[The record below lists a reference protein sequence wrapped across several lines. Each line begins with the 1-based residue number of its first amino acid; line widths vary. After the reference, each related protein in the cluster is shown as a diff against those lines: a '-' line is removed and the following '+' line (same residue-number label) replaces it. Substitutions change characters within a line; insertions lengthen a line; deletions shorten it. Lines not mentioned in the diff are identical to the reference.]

1 MRIGIIG
8 AGHAGV
14 EAARVACEQGA
25 EVVLFSSEDV
35 MPYYRPRLVAL
46 AFGQADFAAIQ
57 LKPEAWY
64 REQGID
70 LRLNAAV
77 TALDPQT
84 LTVTARGQQERFDG
98 LILACGALP
107 VMPGFMQTGEGRIW
121 PLWNHGHA
129 VAIRRGVKAGAHLVV
144 VGGGILGIEAAL
156 RALDAGMQ
164 VTIVELM
171 ERLMPA
177 QFGIRASAMLF
188 RRLRER
194 GITILLGQ
202 GVVSSRVENDRLL
215 LDLNQGRSLMA
226 DVCLVSVG
234 ARPDKGLAQAC
245 GLPVERGMV
254 VDRRLRT
261 SVPSC
266 MAAGDVIQFNGIT
279 RCSMKEASTQGRVAA
294 CNLIAAARG
303 GTGDAYQPETLPL
316 MFRARDFEIYAIGE
330 VGGQGYEEHL
340 LEGSAERTIRSLVM
354 RDGIPLGVQMVGTR
368 EGFDD
373 YASAVK
379 KATAINAATGAGR
392 S

>member
-14 EAARVACEQGA
+14 EAARVAREKGA
-25 EVVLFSSEDV
+25 DVVLYSAEDV
-35 MPYYRPRLVAL
+35 IPYYRPRLVAL

-57 LKPEAWY
+57 IKPESWY

-77 TALDPQT
+77 TAIDPQT
-84 LTVTARGQQERFDG
+84 HAVTTRGQEERFDG
-98 LILACGALP
+98 LIMACGALP

-129 VAIRRGVKAGAHLVV
+129 VAIRQRVKAGSHLVV

-177 QFGIRASAMLF
+177 QFGIRASAILF
-188 RRLRER
+188 RRLQER

-202 GVVSSRVENDRLL
+202 GVVNSRGENGKLL
-215 LDLNQGRSLMA
+215 LDLNQDRILAA
-226 DVCLVSVG
+226 DLCLVSVG
-234 ARPDKGLAQAC
+234 ARPDKGLAQSC

-254 VDRRLRT
+254 VDRSLRT
-261 SVPSC
+261 PFPSC
-266 MAAGDVIQFNGIT
+266 MAAGDVIQFNGVT

-294 CNLIAAARG
+294 SNLIAWLQG
-303 GTGDAYQPETLPL
+303 GTGEEYQPETLPL
-316 MFRARDFEIYAIGE
+316 MFRARDFEIYSIGE

-379 KATAINAATGAGR
+379 KATAIAVTGGAGR
-392 S
+392 P